1 MSLSSFAFF
10 SCRFCL
16 RLFLGA
22 FFGICF
28 ALSLLATGCLL
39 AGTVHPASSTEEAEE
54 VKRFSVGLVWFAGA
68 SRGIID
74 YVVTGTESA
83 AT

>member
-1 MSLSSFAFF
+1 MPLPSFAFF
-10 SCRFCL
+10 SCRFSF

-39 AGTVHPASSTEEAEE
+39 AGTVHPASSTEDAEG
-54 VKRFSVGLVWFAGA
+54 VKRFLVELVWFEGA
-68 SRGIID
+68 SGGIID
-74 YVVTGTESA
+74 CVMTCTEPA